1 VLEVLDAAGA
11 GFRVRELAADNG
23 PALDRRLALVYIFWV
38 VNPPYVVFA
47 IGDAIGGGASPA
59 VFAQVTQDAAAIL
72 YLGDCYLDGRAEE
85 WAKLD
90 RDYPAWIK
98 PLLRP
103 TPGNHD
109 WPQRAEGYDP
119 YFAYLGLPNQA
130 HHYSFRVGGWKF
142 IALNSMAAGDP
153 DPGQE
158 QLDFVNAELDE
169 PGTMKIVFCHHAPYS
184 SDTSHGDNPTV
195 QPVLG
200 LMEGRAILHM
210 AGHSHG
216 MEEFEP
222 RNGVT
227 TIVQGAGGR
236 ALYTFDPR
244 PDSAWF
250 DNSHFGLCRLTLH
263 EDGAL
268 AVDWLDQHG
277 TLLHT
282 TELGAQP
289 PPT

>member
-1 VLEVLDAAGA
+1 MPES
-11 GFRVRELAADNG
+11 E
-23 PALDRRLALVYIFWV
+23 PH
-38 VNPPYVVFA
+38 VVFV

-59 VFAQVTQDAAAIL
+59 VFAQATEDADAIV
-72 YLGDCYLDGRAEE
+72 YLGDCYLAGRAEE

-90 RDYPAWIK
+90 RDYPAWVK
-98 PLLRP
+98 PLMRP

-109 WPQRAEGYDP
+109 WPHRAEGYDP
-119 YFAYLGLPNQA
+119 YFASLGLPNDA
-130 HHYSFRVGGWKF
+130 HHYSFRVGAWKF
-142 IALNSMAAGDP
+142 IAFNSMAAGDP
-153 DPGQE
+153 DPGQA
-158 QLDFVNAELDE
+158 QLDFVDAELDE
-169 PGTMKIVFCHHAPYS
+169 PGTMKIVYCHHAPYS
-184 SDTSHGDNPTV
+184 SDTAHGDNPTV

-216 MEEFEP
+216 MEEFAP

-244 PDSAWF
+244 PETAWF

-263 EDGAL
+263 DDGAL
-268 AVDWLDQHG
+268 IVDWLDQHG
-277 TLLHT
+277 TLLRT
-282 TELGAQP
+282 TRLQAQP
-289 PPT
+289 AA